1 MTLGDRAAA
10 LAVTAVVMAAL
21 AWASVA
27 PVPVH
32 ASPDAVLRV
41 AWSARPERVERCRE
55 RSAEEL
61 AALPAHMRQPVACEG
76 AAAEYR
82 LTVTRNGLGFVDRV
96 VRGGGLRHD
105 RRLYVLEEIPMPPGD
120 AAIEVRFDRLGSE
133 AASGPAD
140 GAERDPAHQAGAVP
154 HGETVPPQ
162 LALSERLSVRE
173 REVVLVTYSAER
185 RSLVVV
191 REGADPRRRDETG
204 AR

>member
-10 LAVTAVVMAAL
+10 LAVTAVVMTAL

-27 PVPVH
+27 PMPVH
-32 ASPDAVLRV
+32 GSADAVLRV

-76 AAAEYR
+76 AAAQYR
-82 LTVTRNGLGFVDRV
+82 LTVTRNGLGVVDRV

-105 RRLYVLEEIPMPPGD
+105 RRLYVLDEIPMPAGD
-120 AAIEVRFDRLGSE
+120 VAIEVRFDRLGTD
-133 AASGPAD
+133 ATGASGAAATREAGHP
-140 GAERDPAHQAGAVP
+140 ERAVP
-154 HGETVPPQ
+154 QAETVPPQ
-162 LALSERLSVRE
+162 LALTERLSVHA
-173 REVVLVTYSAER
+173 REVVLVTYSAEH
-185 RSLVVV
+185 RSLVIV
-191 REGADPRRRDETG
+191 RKGADPRRRDETG

>member
-1 MTLGDRAAA
+1 MTLGDRSAA
-10 LAVTAVVMAAL
+10 LAVTAVVMAVL

-27 PVPVH
+27 PMPVH
-32 ASPDAVLRV
+32 GSADAVLRV

-61 AALPAHMRQPVACEG
+61 ESLPAHMRQPVACEG

-82 LTVTRNGLGFVDRV
+82 LTVTRNGLAVVDRL

-105 RRLYVLEEIPMPPGD
+105 RRLYVLEEIPMLPGEVTID
-120 AAIEVRFDRLGSE
+120 VRFDRLGTD
-133 AASGPAD
+133 AGGASGVGAARAAGP
-140 GAERDPAHQAGAVP
+140 AERAVP
-154 HGETVPPQ
+154 QGESVPPQ
-162 LALSERLSVRE
+162 LALTERLSVRE

>member
-10 LAVTAVVMAAL
+10 LAVTAVVMTVL

-27 PVPVH
+27 PMPVH
-32 ASPDAVLRV
+32 SSPDAVLRV

-82 LTVTRNGLGFVDRV
+82 LTVTRNGLRFVDRV

-105 RRLYVLEEIPMPPGD
+105 RRLYVLEEIPMSPGD
-120 AAIEVRFDRLGSE
+120 VTIDVRFDRLGTD
-133 AASGPAD
+133 AGDASGA
-140 GAERDPAHQAGAVP
+140 AGA
-154 HGETVPPQ
+154 TVPPR
-162 LALSERLSVRE
+162 LSLTEQLSVRE

-185 RSLVVV
+185 QSLVVV